1 MFEAPNVQSGQEFH
15 AAHAPVA
22 SYVEVI
28 PAGQALPTVNRLV
41 SASRGYAGFELPR
54 RVWLGMLTSYGLFFV
69 AIVGATGGSGRAI
82 FAIVV
87 SILYT
92 VMFFGLARTVARQ
105 AGPEAISPL
114 DRGQPLQTW
123 TGPMQAS
130 AVYGQVLVVPMA
142 IASFGVAIAVI
153 TAVIL

>member
-1 MFEAPNVQSGQEFH
+1 MFEAPMFEAHHDLHTMPADSHVTVQKP
-15 AAHAPVA
+15 AASKPATAPR
-22 SYVEVI
+22 
-28 PAGQALPTVNRLV
+28 P
-41 SASRGYAGFELPR
+41 YAGFELPS
-54 RVWLGMLTSYGLFFV
+54 RVWLGMLASYALFFV
-69 AIVGATGGSGRAI
+69 AIIGATGGSGHAV

-92 VMFFGLARTVARQ
+92 VMFFGLARVIARQ
-105 AGPEAISPL
+105 AGPEAMSPL

-123 TGPMQAS
+123 TGPMKAS

-153 TAVIL
+153 VAVVL